1 MFRKVMRLRDGRCCA
16 TCKHSQH
23 SPRWCY
29 HPLLRDTT
37 PGMFVDHSFRVNA
50 TDVCDAYEGR
60 EP

>member
-1 MFRKVMRLRDGRCCA
+1 MRLRDGRCCA

-60 EP
+60 VP